1 MITEINYIGLFDRQ
15 GKIHGI
21 ALHKGVN
28 LITGKSST
36 GKSAVIEIFDY
47 IMGASEKT
55 IPQGV
60 ITNNAFLYFVL
71 ITIAEKKYFIGRE
84 QDAQRNHYLIDCSEI
99 DSDLDKLSLDIIEE
113 RMCKDEDFK
122 VQLGLLFGLDMED
135 TQDHEQQEQYEKSMP
150 RPSVRNMM
158 SYILQHQ
165 NLIANKQALF
175 YRFDNP
181 QKREQVIDQF
191 KIFAG
196 FVDSGFYPLMR
207 EISILNNQLTNLRKQ
222 QSNIAEKKDLILKR
236 IEGVLKDYHVIT
248 GHHMCDY
255 MSVAAVESNPIKFK
269 EQLQNFKLEEII
281 VDEEAKSYQYE
292 YNQLINN
299 RTRLQGDLRQLQTKG
314 AEYASTIK
322 EVNDYRDSLLRERK
336 FPEIELHYSVCPFC
350 GHHSSVTNN
359 AVNRLESA
367 IQNLNEEIRKA
378 PLLVRSFEQ
387 DLINVKTQYDDV
399 LSKLRANEK
408 DIERVERIVKE
419 TRRNRSISEQA
430 AKKILEMETLIDFL
444 IDSNEEEL
452 DSEIHRISKL
462 LGEKEAIKKEQYDV
476 EVRMNEA
483 ERSINRWINDFRKYL
498 PLEKDTYKDYDFFFS
513 LNDFQL
519 CLVHKDNQNKK
530 ISIRAV
536 GSGANWLN
544 AHLCLFMALSSYF
557 VSNSKS
563 LIPSLLFI
571 DQPSQVYFP
580 VNDDSDTFDY
590 ADQTRRKTGNN
601 DSDGSN
607 DFENVCNIYTQLY
620 QFTQSLDFKVQIIV
634 TDHADKLNI
643 EGLSSNEFEK
653 EIVAARWRKPGEG
666 FIMGIKDNN
675 SNSVNL
681 LF

>member
-15 GKIHGI
+15 GNIHGVS
-21 ALHKGVN
+21 LHKGVN

-60 ITNNAFLYFVL
+60 ITANALLYFVI

-84 QDAQRNHYLIDCSEI
+84 QENQRNHYLIDGSEM
-99 DSDLDKLSLDIIEE
+99 DSDIKKISLDKIME
-113 RMCKDEDFK
+113 RVCKDEDFK
-122 VQLGLLFGLDMED
+122 VQIGLILGLDMED
-135 TQDHEQQEQYEKSMP
+135 TQDHEQQEDFEKSMP

-207 EISILNNQLTNLRKQ
+207 EISILNNQLSELKRRQTA
-222 QSNIAEKKDLILKR
+222 IAEKKEQILEKIGR
-236 IEGVLKDYHVIT
+236 VLKDYHIIT

-255 MSVAAVESNPIKFK
+255 MSVAAVESNPSKFK
-269 EQLQNFKLEEII
+269 EQLQNFRLEDI
-281 VDEEAKSYQYE
+281 VVDVEAKSYEKE
-292 YNQLINN
+292 YNQLINT
-299 RTRLQGDLRQLQTKG
+299 RTKLQGDLRLLHTKG
-314 AEYASTIK
+314 AEYVSTINEVK
-322 EVNDYRDSLLRERK
+322 EYRKSLIQHRK
-336 FPEIELHYSVCPFC
+336 FPDVEMHYSICPFC
-350 GHHSSVTNN
+350 GHHSNLTTN
-359 AVNRLESA
+359 AVNRLENA
-367 IQNLNEEIRKA
+367 IQHLNEEIRKT

-387 DLINVKTQYDDV
+387 DLLDVKTKYDDV
-399 LSKLRANEK
+399 LANLKTTEK
-408 DIERVERIVKE
+408 EIERVEKIIKE

-444 IDSNEEEL
+444 IDNKDDELEDEIQQTSN
-452 DSEIHRISKL
+452 L
-462 LGEKEAIKKEQYDV
+462 LYEKEVIKKEQYDV
-476 EVRMNEA
+476 EGKMNEA
-483 ERSINRWINDFRKYL
+483 ERSINRWINSYREYL
-498 PLEKDTYKDYDFFFS
+498 PLEKDTYKEYDFHFS
-513 LNDFQL
+513 LSDFQL
-519 CLVHKDNQNKK
+519 CLVHKDNQFKK

-557 VSNSKS
+557 VSNPKS

-580 VNDDSDTFDY
+580 VKDDSETFDF
-590 ADQTRRKTGNN
+590 ADQIRRKTGNN

-620 QFTQSLDFKVQIIV
+620 QFTKGLDYKVQIIV

-643 EGLSSNEFEK
+643 DGLTPEEFETN
-653 EIVAARWRKPGEG
+653 IISARWRKPGEG
-666 FIMGIKDNN
+666 FIMGIKDCKSNPNN
-675 SNSVNL
+675 ML
-681 LF
+681 L

>member
-15 GKIHGI
+15 GNIHGI

-84 QDAQRNHYLIDCSEI
+84 QDTQRNHYLIDCS
-99 DSDLDKLSLDIIEE
+99 DMDFDLDKLSLDNITD
-113 RMCKDEDFK
+113 RVCKDEDFK
-122 VQLGLLFGLDMED
+122 VQLGLILGLDMED
-135 TQDHEQQEQYEKSMP
+135 TQDHEQQEEYEKSMP

-207 EISILNNQLTNLRKQ
+207 EISILNNHLSSLRKQ
-222 QSNIAEKKDLILKR
+222 QSNIAEKKDQILNKIDR
-236 IEGVLKDYHVIT
+236 VLKDYHILT

-255 MSVAAVESNPIKFK
+255 MSVAAVESNPSKFK
-269 EQLQNFKLEEII
+269 EQLQNFRLEEIV
-281 VDEEAKSYQYE
+281 VDVEAKSYERE

-299 RTRLQGDLRQLQTKG
+299 RTKLQGDLRLLQTKG

-322 EVNDYRDSLLRERK
+322 EVKEYRETLLKERK
-336 FPEIELHYSVCPFC
+336 FPDIEMHYSVCPFC
-350 GHHSSVTNN
+350 GHHSNVTTN
-359 AVNRLESA
+359 AVNRLENA
-367 IQNLNEEIRKA
+367 IQHLNEEIRKT

-387 DLINVKTQYDDV
+387 DLIDVKTQYADV
-399 LSKLRANEK
+399 LAELKANEK
-408 DIERVERIVKE
+408 DIERVEKIIKE

-444 IDSNEEEL
+444 IDSNEEQL
-452 DSEIHRISKL
+452 DSEILKISKL
-462 LGEKEAIKKEQYDV
+462 LGEKEAIKKQWYDV
-476 EVRMNEA
+476 ESRINEA
-483 ERSINRWINDFRKYL
+483 ERSINRWINSYRKYL

-519 CLVHKDNQNKK
+519 CLVHKDNQFKK

-557 VSNSKS
+557 VNNSKS

-580 VNDDSDTFDY
+580 VKDDSDTFDY
-590 ADQTRRKTGNN
+590 ADQTRRITGNS

-620 QFTQSLDFKVQIIV
+620 NFTKGLEFKVQVIV

-643 EGLSSNEFEK
+643 DGLSAEEFENK
-653 EIVAARWRKPGEG
+653 IIAARWRKPGEG
-666 FIMGIKDNN
+666 FIMGVKDNN
-675 SNSVNL
+675 SYPNNV

>member
-15 GKIHGI
+15 GNIHGI

-60 ITNNAFLYFVL
+60 ITNNTFLYFVL

-84 QDAQRNHYLIDCSEI
+84 QDTQRNHYLIDCS
-99 DSDLDKLSLDIIEE
+99 DMDFDLDKLSLDNITE
-113 RMCKDEDFK
+113 RVCKDEDFK
-122 VQLGLLFGLDMED
+122 VQLGLILGLDMED
-135 TQDHEQQEQYEKSMP
+135 TQDHEQQEEYEKSMP

-207 EISILNNQLTNLRKQ
+207 EISILNNHLSSLRKQ
-222 QSNIAEKKDLILKR
+222 QSNIAEKKDR
-236 IEGVLKDYHVIT
+236 IINKIDRVLKDYHILT

-255 MSVAAVESNPIKFK
+255 MSVAAVESNPSKFK
-269 EQLQNFKLEEII
+269 EQLQNFRLEEIV
-281 VDEEAKSYQYE
+281 VDVEAKSYERE

-299 RTRLQGDLRQLQTKG
+299 RTKLQGDLRLLQTKG

-322 EVNDYRDSLLRERK
+322 EVKEYRETLLKERK
-336 FPEIELHYSVCPFC
+336 FPDIEMHYSVCPFC
-350 GHHSSVTNN
+350 GHHSNVTTN
-359 AVNRLESA
+359 AVNRLENA
-367 IQNLNEEIRKA
+367 IQHLNEEIRKT

-387 DLINVKTQYDDV
+387 DLIDVKTQYTDV
-399 LSKLRANEK
+399 LAELKANEK
-408 DIERVERIVKE
+408 DIERVEKIIKE

-444 IDSNEEEL
+444 IDSNEEQL
-452 DSEIHRISKL
+452 DSEILQISKL
-462 LGEKEAIKKEQYDV
+462 LGEKEAIKKQRYDV
-476 EVRMNEA
+476 ESRINEA
-483 ERSINRWINDFRKYL
+483 ERSINRWINSYRKYL

-519 CLVHKDNQNKK
+519 CLVHKDNQFKK

-557 VSNSKS
+557 VNNSKS

-580 VNDDSDTFDY
+580 VKDDSDTFDY
-590 ADQTRRKTGNN
+590 ADQTRRITGNS

-620 QFTQSLDFKVQIIV
+620 NFTKGLEFKVQVIV

-643 EGLSSNEFEK
+643 DGLSAEEFENK
-653 EIVAARWRKPGEG
+653 IIAARWRKPGEG
-666 FIMGIKDNN
+666 FIMGVKDNN
-675 SNSVNL
+675 SYPNNV